1 MLLSP
6 LMRVS
11 RLKSSINGNENIAK
25 TFLEANHTNG
35 EFNMSQQIQEL
46 INKIKSDGINEAQV
60 KAKHIEEEAHKKA
73 DQIINEAKAKANKVI
88 ADAKEETLKFQK
100 AAEVS
105 IAQAGRNSI
114 LSLRKEIEAMLKN
127 IVLKQVRDSLT
138 PQQTAAILESV
149 IKQYVKENSSSA
161 QITLSPAD
169 AQAIKDGLIAKLQ
182 NEFKKPL
189 VFKTSSEMAKGFA
202 ISFDSGKSSFDFS
215 DASLAE
221 FLSAYVNDEVARI
234 LKTSAA

>member
-1 MLLSP
+1 
-6 LMRVS
+6 MRVS
-11 RLKSSINGNENIAK
+11 KQSISINGKKYIAK
-25 TFLEANHTNG
+25 TFLDANHIIG

-46 INKIKSDGINEAQV
+46 INKIKSDGINEAQI
-60 KAKHIEEEAHKKA
+60 KAKHIEDEAHKKA
-73 DQIINEAKAKANKVI
+73 NEIINEAKAKAQKI
-88 ADAKEETLKFQK
+88 ISDTQQDTQKMQK
-100 AAEVS
+100 AAEVA
-105 IAQAGRNSI
+105 IAQAGRNSV
-114 LSLRKEIEAMLKN
+114 LSLRKEIEAMFKN

-138 PQQTAAILESV
+138 PQQTAAILENV

-169 AQAIKDGLIAKLQ
+169 TQVIKDGLIAKLQ

-202 ISFDSGKSSFDFS
+202 ISFDGGKSSFDFS

-234 LKTSAA
+234 LKTSVA

>member
-1 MLLSP
+1 
-6 LMRVS
+6 
-11 RLKSSINGNENIAK
+11 
-25 TFLEANHTNG
+25 
-35 EFNMSQQIQEL
+35 MSQQIQEL

-60 KAKHIEEEAHKKA
+60 KAKHIEDEAHKKA
-73 DQIINEAKAKANKVI
+73 VEILNEAKAKAQKI
-88 ADAKEETLKFQK
+88 ISDAQQDTLKMQK
-100 AAEVS
+100 AAEVA
-105 IAQAGRNSI
+105 IAQAGRNSM
-114 LSLRKEIEAMLKN
+114 LSLRKEIEVMLKN

-138 PQQTAAILESV
+138 PQQTVAILEGV

-169 AQAIKDGLIAKLQ
+169 AQEIKDGLIAKLQ
-182 NEFKKPL
+182 KELKNPL

-202 ISFDSGKSSFDFS
+202 VSFDSGKSSFDFS

-234 LKTSAA
+234 LKTSVA

>member
-1 MLLSP
+1 
-6 LMRVS
+6 
-11 RLKSSINGNENIAK
+11 
-25 TFLEANHTNG
+25 
-35 EFNMSQQIQEL
+35 MSQQIQEL

-60 KAKHIEEEAHKKA
+60 KAKHIEDEAHKKA
-73 DQIINEAKAKANKVI
+73 GEILNEAKAKAQKI
-88 ADAKEETLKFQK
+88 ISDAQQDTLKMQK
-100 AAEVS
+100 AAEVA
-105 IAQAGRNSI
+105 IAQAGRNSM
-114 LSLRKEIEAMLKN
+114 LSLRKEIEVMLKN

-138 PQQTAAILESV
+138 PQQTVAILEGA

-169 AQAIKDGLIAKLQ
+169 AQEIKDGLIAKLQ
-182 NEFKKPL
+182 KELKNPL

-202 ISFDSGKSSFDFS
+202 VSFDSGKSSFDFS

-234 LKTSAA
+234 LKTSVA

>member
-1 MLLSP
+1 
-6 LMRVS
+6 MRVS
-11 RLKSSINGNENIAK
+11 KQSISINGKKNIAK
-25 TFLEANHTNG
+25 TFLDANHIIG

-46 INKIKSDGINEAQV
+46 INKIKSDGINEAQI
-60 KAKHIEEEAHKKA
+60 KAKHIEDEAHKKA
-73 DQIINEAKAKANKVI
+73 NEIINEAKAKAQKI
-88 ADAKEETLKFQK
+88 ILDTQQDTQKMQK
-100 AAEVS
+100 AAEVA

-114 LSLRKEIEAMLKN
+114 LSLRKEIEAMFKN

-169 AQAIKDGLIAKLQ
+169 TQVIKDGLIAKLQ

-189 VFKTSSEMAKGFA
+189 VFKTSSEMTKGFA

-234 LKTSAA
+234 LKTSVA